1 LGTLEDTIVAGIDF
15 LQLVTLLSCSF
26 ASQPERAIHVVR
38 DKDKALLYTPETVSA
53 AGWLDCGWRQPDR
66 VLFSVDGPWLEG

>member
-1 LGTLEDTIVAGIDF
+1 LLLGTRGCSIDF

-53 AGWLDCGWRQPDR
+53 AEQPDK